1 MYKISTSI
9 DKPDAAFLKSRVE
22 QMMKRGIRV
31 ENVERAFK
39 YFNEIVDSS
48 LAELQEE
55 YGIDNPNST
64 RQIEYFLS
72 SQKEPDYYEYC
83 YQMVSGLLI
92 KKLW

>member
-39 YFNEIVDSS
+39 YFNEIVD
-48 LAELQEE
+48 
-55 YGIDNPNST
+55 
-64 RQIEYFLS
+64 
-72 SQKEPDYYEYC
+72 
-83 YQMVSGLLI
+83 
-92 KKLW
+92 